1 MRIYSLF
8 DRKLKEFGALVV
20 MNNDEAVKRA
30 LGESLRSGQA
40 GLLSSH
46 PEDFDL
52 KCLGVI
58 DVERGKITPEEIP
71 ALVVNCAELIPSV
84 PLKEGE

>member
-8 DRKLKEFGALVV
+8 DRKLKEFGGLVV

-30 LGESLRSGQA
+30 LAQSVASPQS
-40 GLLSSH
+40 GLLSQH

-52 KCLGVI
+52 KCLGII

-71 ALVVNCAELIPSV
+71 VLVVNCAELLPSK
-84 PLKEGE
+84 PGQGE